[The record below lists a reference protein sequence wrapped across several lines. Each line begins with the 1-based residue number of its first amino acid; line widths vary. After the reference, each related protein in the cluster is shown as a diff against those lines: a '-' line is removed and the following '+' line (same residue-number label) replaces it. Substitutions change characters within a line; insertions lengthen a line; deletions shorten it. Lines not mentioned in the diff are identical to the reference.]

1 LEEVKWRLVTKWNVD
16 FSICCCDFFYHRILY
31 CLSANRLYEQK
42 DLGFKANQILSISY
56 RNVYGEIT
64 DNFRF
69 DRYLTI
75 KMNYC
80 AFQVK
85 QVAAGGFAFGGS
97 AKSTI
102 TFNIKI

>member
-16 FSICCCDFFYHRILY
+16 FSFAVATFFIIGSYIVY
-31 CLSANRLYEQK
+31 QQIDYMNKK

-85 QVAAGGFAFGGS
+85 QVAGGFAFGGS

-102 TFNIKI
+102 TLQ